1 MSKNYSSNL
10 FIKTANFI
18 TRNGLKK
25 VQSLDNR
32 VNREDEIV
40 KKSQDFPKDKVI
52 NMNLKKEG
60 ELDIQIPE
68 ELTEQKQTGKPILF
82 KVAATTFFVL
92 SAIAAGTYFY
102 TENQKQNTQLKQA
115 QTQIQSVIQTTQK
128 TNEII
133 QKQVEEAKKQPDIN
147 WCPDFEMV
155 DSCFVP
161 TKEELA
167 IPSVKARFNELYS
180 YNQELKYSLDKY
192 IELRD
197 TDVKDSVYQEVND
210 FQAYIKMSPSVT
222 VKEAVDVMDK
232 FKKTLSSYISG
243 KQKQIEQSTQ
253 ATSGVSPAPTYNTN
267 QTPIKVNPQT
277 KRVQQ
282 DILRYARP
290 TLPPSVKRGNPTQD
304 AQDLSNAIANLPS
317 GQMPPIVPTPT
328 VRVMPQIQPQV
339 QPQISQMT
347 GQPYQN
353 KLNVIRRNHSADDK
367 QEIKKPLAKNILPSE
382 EMEDEKPKKQGF
394 FKRMFKGRSEAE
406 E

>member
-161 TKEELA
+161 TKEELT

-210 FQAYIKMSPSVT
+210 FQTYIKMSPSIT
-222 VKEAVDVMDK
+222 VKEAADVMNK
-232 FKKTLSSYISG
+232 FKKTLGSYISG
-243 KQKQIEQSTQ
+243 KQQKIEQSS
-253 ATSGVSPAPTYNTN
+253 SGVTSNSTPTNTA
-267 QTPIKVNPQT
+267 QIRVNPQT

-282 DILRYARP
+282 DYARP
-290 TLPPSVKRGNPTQD
+290 TTLPPSIKRGNPTQD

-339 QPQISQMT
+339 QPPVSQMM

-353 KLNVIRRNHSADDK
+353 KLNVIRRNHRADDK

-394 FKRMFKGRSEAE
+394 FKRMFKGRSEVDE
-406 E
+406 

>member
-133 QKQVEEAKKQPDIN
+133 QKQVEEAKK
-147 WCPDFEMV
+147 
-155 DSCFVP
+155 
-161 TKEELA
+161 T
-167 IPSVKARFNELYS
+167 YS
-180 YNQELKYSLDKY
+180 PMLQ
-192 IELRD
+192 
-197 TDVKDSVYQEVND
+197 
-210 FQAYIKMSPSVT
+210 
-222 VKEAVDVMDK
+222 
-232 FKKTLSSYISG
+232 
-243 KQKQIEQSTQ
+243 
-253 ATSGVSPAPTYNTN
+253 
-267 QTPIKVNPQT
+267 
-277 KRVQQ
+277 
-282 DILRYARP
+282 
-290 TLPPSVKRGNPTQD
+290 
-304 AQDLSNAIANLPS
+304 
-317 GQMPPIVPTPT
+317 
-328 VRVMPQIQPQV
+328 
-339 QPQISQMT
+339 
-347 GQPYQN
+347 
-353 KLNVIRRNHSADDK
+353 
-367 QEIKKPLAKNILPSE
+367 PSE
-382 EMEDEKPKKQGF
+382 NSYASF
-394 FKRMFKGRSEAE
+394 LS
-406 E
+406 